1 MNYCPLCMEI
11 SALQTGNLFSEE
23 AKGKNM
29 PPKREKQLQFR
40 VSEDESQQFRDAADL
55 IDMGVSDCL
64 RKAAKLGI
72 AQMLSCPELRSLEL
86 EYVPGSKEN
95 Q

>member
-1 MNYCPLCMEI
+1 
-11 SALQTGNLFSEE
+11 
-23 AKGKNM
+23 M

-55 IDMGVSDCL
+55 MDMGVSDCL

-72 AQMLSCPELRSLEL
+72 VQMLSCPELRSLEL

>member
-1 MNYCPLCMEI
+1 
-11 SALQTGNLFSEE
+11 
-23 AKGKNM
+23 M

-55 IDMGVSDCL
+55 MDMGVSDC
-64 RKAAKLGI
+64 LGI

-86 EYVPGSKEN
+86 EYVPGTKEN